1 MEKDSEEKKAAWT
14 EADMT
19 AALDAIRE
27 EQMNLVKASVQFGIP
42 ASTLWQRATRLGI
55 PVPKN
60 GVKTKTSN
68 KDGLAEAVVL
78 LKNGEI
84 SVNKAS
90 KVFGIPPSTLYKIA
104 KREKI
109 QLSPPFNTSAT
120 SWTQDTLAT
129 AMDAIRNGHM
139 SVHMAST
146 KFKIPSG
153 TLYGRCK
160 REGLELSRTSPAQW
174 SPKDLKEALDAIR
187 SGQMSINQASEH
199 FKISYSA
206 LYKRVKPNLARHE
219 GHTGGYEGERADT
232 SSALTETSESSTEV
246 TENAAAGGG
255 CDDVRKGNRIIEQN
269 GCFITVLDP
278 CHVEEKPMPVVP
290 MEHHHHHQHMDVP
303 HQAADNRH
311 DGGYRVNG
319 SPIGMGYLDFA
330 PEPPAPSAIPV
341 TGYLDYS
348 APEPKYS
355 TSAAYPYP
363 SNGYG
368 NLRPLDPMEG
378 VPQIHNHHQLPQY
391 VQQQHPGMQPMG
403 TPMHHQMP
411 QMRAYTEPVDYLKM
425 SHDTLPPH
433 QVPAEHSDVNT
444 FNHL

>member
-1 MEKDSEEKKAAWT
+1 MANSEESTKKAWT
-14 EADMT
+14 EQDMD
-19 AALDAIRE
+19 AALDAMRND
-27 EQMNLVKASVQFGIP
+27 QMNLVKASVQFGIP

-60 GVKTKTSN
+60 GVKTKTSS

-174 SPKDLKEALDAIR
+174 SPKDLKEALEAIR
-187 SGQMSINQASEH
+187 SGHMSINQASEH
-199 FKISYSA
+199 YKISYSA
-206 LYKRVKPNLARHE
+206 LYKRVKPSLSRSE
-219 GHTGGYEGERADT
+219 GHAGHEPERTDAV
-232 SSALTETSESSTEV
+232 LTETSESSTEV
-246 TENAAAGGG
+246 SEPLPPS
-255 CDDVRKGNRIIEQN
+255 DIRQGNRIIEQN

-278 CHVEEKPMPVVP
+278 CHVEEKPMPP
-290 MEHHHHHQHMDVP
+290 MEHHQQHLDPPGHNV
-303 HQAADNRH
+303 DNRH
-311 DGGYRVNG
+311 EYRVNG

-348 APEPKYS
+348 ATEPKYS
-355 TSAAYPYP
+355 TSGEQQFVGISLLTNP
-363 SNGYG
+363 S
-368 NLRPLDPMEG
+368 
-378 VPQIHNHHQLPQY
+378 I
-391 VQQQHPGMQPMG
+391 
-403 TPMHHQMP
+403 
-411 QMRAYTEPVDYLKM
+411 
-425 SHDTLPPH
+425 PH
-433 QVPAEHSDVNT
+433 KGPH
-444 FNHL
+444 

>member
-1 MEKDSEEKKAAWT
+1 MENSEESAKKVWT
-14 EADMT
+14 EQDMD
-19 AALDAIRE
+19 AALDAMRND
-27 EQMNLVKASVQFGIP
+27 QMNLVKASVQFGIP

-60 GVKTKTSN
+60 GVKTKTSS

-174 SPKDLKEALDAIR
+174 SPKDLKEALEAIR
-187 SGQMSINQASEH
+187 SGHMSINQASEH
-199 FKISYSA
+199 YKISYSA
-206 LYKRVKPNLARHE
+206 LYKRVKPSLSRAEGQAGHE
-219 GHTGGYEGERADT
+219 AERTDT
-232 SSALTETSESSTEV
+232 ALTETSESSTEV
-246 TENAAAGGG
+246 AE
-255 CDDVRKGNRIIEQN
+255 DVRKGNRIIEQN

-278 CHVEEKPMPVVP
+278 CHVEEKPMAMG
-290 MEHHHHHQHMDVP
+290 MEQQAHLEPPPHPDV
-303 HQAADNRH
+303 RH
-311 DGGYRVNG
+311 DGAFRHNG

-341 TGYLDYS
+341 TGYLDYT
-348 APEPKYS
+348 ATEPKYS
-355 TSAAYPYP
+355 TSAGYPYP
-363 SNGYG
+363 ANGYG
-368 NLRPLDPMEG
+368 NLRPLDPMES

-391 VQQQHPGMQPMG
+391 VQQHPGMNPMG
-403 TPMHHQMP
+403 GHMHHQMP
-411 QMRAYTEPVDYLKM
+411 SMRAYPEPVDYLKM
-425 SHDTLPPH
+425 SHDPLPH